1 MSATIA
7 GKPTSFTTMLDPS
20 GGVIGMNDRNQFVHL
35 GFPDDL
41 ADGNHNIGEHGVSAY
56 VGGDHSG
63 AAVRG
68 KLKDFKRGDSDRAII
83 QGKFEFTA
91 VDEYDRE
98 IEVKDGAFS
107 VSATP
112 AAKADASG
120 VASATF
126 DPELATNAGFVAD
139 HFSYSGTPD
148 KPGSVWVRQD
158 ENVQGGLSSLGVLFT
173 LVHDDPANPA
183 VGNAFMTL
191 HQSIVPATL
200 LSPATV
206 DFTPGRA
213 LEIRFEVEFSYVGR
227 SHRSKGSLV
236 LDL

>member
-1 MSATIA
+1 
-7 GKPTSFTTMLDPS
+7 MLDPS